1 MRLTACIAQV
11 RAVESLEVAQL
22 FSCLGRVKHL
32 EFCCRS
38 EYLLCALDKKPVQV
52 RSPTPLS
59 VHSSSRLSGAKRQDG
74 PSLVQVWSVS
84 DPDWACS
91 IEEGAAG
98 VQHARWAPDGQ
109 HVLVVSDFQIR
120 TSVWSLVTK
129 QCAHFLR
136 STQSTFR
143 ATFTQCAVP
152 QACTSQDPSCLRTA

>member
-1 MRLTACIAQV
+1 MT
-11 RAVESLEVAQL
+11 
-22 FSCLGRVKHL
+22 
-32 EFCCRS
+32 
-38 EYLLCALDKKPVQV
+38 
-52 RSPTPLS
+52 
-59 VHSSSRLSGAKRQDG
+59 G

-129 QCAHFLR
+129 QCAHFFR
-136 STQSTFR
+136 RTQSTFQ
-143 ATFTQCAVP
+143 ATFIQCAVP
-152 QACTSQDPSCLRTA
+152 QACTSQDPSCLRTAWPSALTGARWRWQRCGPRLAGLLCPAHWIT